1 VRITGPYRHRAG
13 YRYRVTEAAGAPR
26 WAPSG
31 RTEEEAPVAAL
42 VGLGSR
48 QAIQAYECGRV
59 VPQIDTCERLAKALG
74 VRPSWLA
81 GRE

>member
-1 VRITGPYRHRAG
+1 
-13 YRYRVTEAAGAPR
+13 
-26 WAPSG
+26 
-31 RTEEEAPVAAL
+31 VAAL

>member
-1 VRITGPYRHRAG
+1 MGCAPHARELDAQAFRLRLRQARGERTQ
-13 YRYRVTEAAGAPR
+13 AA
-26 WAPSG
+26 
-31 RTEEEAPVAAL
+31 VAAL

-74 VRPSWLA
+74 VRPGWLA
-81 GRE
+81 GWEERV